1 MRAFRITAIDG
12 KSSYDG
18 HRWHYGP
25 VLLERVFCCKGNLA
39 VEEITLTSKGES
51 EVYQPIYIQ
60 KYSAYNSPSKG
71 ESEENTLRNPLPRIV
86 LSTKVNHQV
95 IILIQ

>member
-51 EVYQPIYIQ
+51 EVYQPKYIQ
-60 KYSAYNSPSKG
+60 AYEVSTTNLAKG
-71 ESEENTLRNPLPRIV
+71 NPKRI
-86 LSTKVNHQV
+86 L
-95 IILIQ
+95 